1 MNLKKNLSLIAFLC
15 ISFIA
20 NAQQKLNSPDG
31 NLEMTFTLD
40 GQGTPTYELTY
51 KQKEVIK
58 PSKLGL
64 ELKKED
70 ANAKTDFEWTDKK
83 DIDKLDIKTNLY
95 NGFEIRMSGHLPTM
109 KHGSRYGEKKR
120 KSVTIIM
127 NWRSH

>member
-40 GQGTPTYELTY
+40 SQGTPTYELTY
-51 KQKEVIK
+51 NQKEVIK

-64 ELKKED
+64 ELK
-70 ANAKTDFEWTDKK
+70 
-83 DIDKLDIKTNLY
+83 
-95 NGFEIRMSGHLPTM
+95 
-109 KHGSRYGEKKR
+109 
-120 KSVTIIM
+120 
-127 NWRSH
+127 

>member
-51 KQKEVIK
+51 K
-58 PSKLGL
+58 
-64 ELKKED
+64 LK
-70 ANAKTDFEWTDKK
+70 
-83 DIDKLDIKTNLY
+83 
-95 NGFEIRMSGHLPTM
+95 
-109 KHGSRYGEKKR
+109 
-120 KSVTIIM
+120 
-127 NWRSH
+127 

>member
-20 NAQQKLNSPDG
+20 NAQQKLSSPDG

-64 ELKKED
+64 ELKKGRRKRPKPTS
-70 ANAKTDFEWTDKK
+70 NGLIKKT
-83 DIDKLDIKTNLY
+83 
-95 NGFEIRMSGHLPTM
+95 
-109 KHGSRYGEKKR
+109 
-120 KSVTIIM
+120 
-127 NWRSH
+127 

>member
-58 PSKLGL
+58 PSKLVG
-64 ELKKED
+64 
-70 ANAKTDFEWTDKK
+70 
-83 DIDKLDIKTNLY
+83 I
-95 NGFEIRMSGHLPTM
+95 
-109 KHGSRYGEKKR
+109 KKR
-120 KSVTIIM
+120 RRKRQNRLRM
-127 NWRSH
+127 D

>member
-64 ELKKED
+64 G
-70 ANAKTDFEWTDKK
+70 
-83 DIDKLDIKTNLY
+83 I
-95 NGFEIRMSGHLPTM
+95 
-109 KHGSRYGEKKR
+109 KKR
-120 KSVTIIM
+120 RRKRQKPTSNGLIKKT
-127 NWRSH
+127 

>member
-1 MNLKKNLSLIAFLC
+1 MKLKKNLSLIAFLC

-20 NAQQKLNSPDG
+20 NAQQKLSSPDG

-83 DIDKLDIKTNLY
+83 NTERIKQGNGPLY
-95 NGFEIRMSGHLPTM
+95 G
-109 KHGSRYGEKKR
+109 YDKKR
-120 KSVTIIM
+120 IFK
-127 NWRSH
+127 RSAKERRRT

>member
-40 GQGTPTYELTY
+40 SQGTPTYELTY

-64 ELKKED
+64 ELKKRRRKRQ
-70 ANAKTDFEWTDKK
+70 NR
-83 DIDKLDIKTNLY
+83 L
-95 NGFEIRMSGHLPTM
+95 RMD
-109 KHGSRYGEKKR
+109 
-120 KSVTIIM
+120 
-127 NWRSH
+127 